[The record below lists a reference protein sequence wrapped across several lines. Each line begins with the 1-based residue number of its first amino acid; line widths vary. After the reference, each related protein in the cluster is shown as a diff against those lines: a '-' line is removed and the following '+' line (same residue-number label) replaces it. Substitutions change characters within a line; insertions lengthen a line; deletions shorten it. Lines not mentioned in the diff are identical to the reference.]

1 MHLEHGLPRRDV
13 VCDVE
18 HKAARRSSAPIG
30 CDASFWAELC
40 KDVTAHETAGAD
52 DEETAR
58 SRHGA
63 IGEAMLTFMTT
74 S

>member
-1 MHLEHGLPRRDV
+1 
-13 VCDVE
+13 
-18 HKAARRSSAPIG
+18 
-30 CDASFWAELC
+30 
-40 KDVTAHETAGAD
+40 VTAHETAGAD